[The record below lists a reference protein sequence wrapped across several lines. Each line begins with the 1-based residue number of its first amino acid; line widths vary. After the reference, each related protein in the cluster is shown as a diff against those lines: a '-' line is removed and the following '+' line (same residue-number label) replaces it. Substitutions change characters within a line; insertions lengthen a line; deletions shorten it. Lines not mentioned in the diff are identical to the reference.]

1 MSTPV
6 EGLHV
11 HDERA
16 VRWIALD
23 RPDCKNGLTPEIV
36 AAMADAIDQAAS
48 ARAIV
53 ITGRNAAFCSGLD
66 LRIAMSGG
74 ADLLQ
79 NAEQHLQP
87 FQRLIRTI
95 VNTPKAVIASIDGP
109 AAGFGC
115 DLAFACDLRIA
126 STRAYFQEA
135 FIRIGLVPDG
145 AGTYMLPRLVGLSK
159 ALELALLGE
168 KLDATS
174 AMSLGLLAKIVDA
187 EALAAETTTL
197 ANRVAA
203 SAPMAVARIK
213 RLMRESLGRDFTEAM
228 KHEGNAQLECLR
240 SQDLIEGVM
249 AFFQKRAPDFK
260 GE

>member
-1 MSTPV
+1 MSTPI

-11 HDERA
+11 DDEGA

-23 RPDCKNGLTPEIV
+23 RPDCKNGLTPDIV
-36 AAMADAIDQAAS
+36 AAMADAIEGAAN

-53 ITGRNAAFCSGLD
+53 ITGRNGAFCSGLD
-66 LRIAMSGG
+66 LRIAMTGG

-95 VNTPKAVIASIDGP
+95 VNTPQAVIASVEGP

-115 DLAFACDLRIA
+115 DLALACDLRIA
-126 STRAYFQEA
+126 SSKAYFQES

-168 KLDATS
+168 KFDAPT
-174 AMSLGLLAKIVDA
+174 AKSLGLIAKIV
-187 EALAAETTTL
+187 EPEQLHAETTAL
-197 ANRVAA
+197 ANKLAG

-213 RLMRESLGRDFTEAM
+213 RLMRESLARDFGDAM

-249 AFFQKRAPDFK
+249 AFFQKRPAEFK
-260 GE
+260 GA